1 MWQGTTALAR
11 LATAVSAALVVSV
24 LALIPPSRF
33 CIPVIIAASQEK
45 FALIALLSDVYEAG
59 RPVVA
64 GRCVDVKVYRVA
76 SGEAEAALRQGWDEV
91 SDGAP
96 TPDVWS
102 PAATTWVKLLDFHR
116 ASAGLAKIG
125 PPTPPRIVQSPLVIG
140 MPQRMAEALGWPD
153 NDIGWAD
160 IFALAQDPGGWTR
173 YNHPEWGGFKL
184 GKTSPLV
191 STSGLHALIA
201 THYAGGGKNDGS
213 APDARTLGFMRAV
226 ENSVVHYGDAVSTFL
241 KDLQACDDRGLAEQ
255 CVSAIALEEKQI
267 FDYNLGNPASLVP
280 EPRRLVPSVPLVAIY
295 PREGT
300 LVADHPYVV
309 VTTDEQKRRAAD
321 AFLEYLQSKEA
332 QDRFQKAGFRG
343 YNGDPGP
350 EITKAN
356 YLDPAKPS
364 SFYPAPVPG
373 LVSEVQASW
382 KTIRKP
388 GRVLL
393 VLDVGGS
400 MADRAPDTSKSKLDV
415 AKAAA
420 SAALDGFRSD
430 DKVGLWS
437 FSSASGADAAH
448 REIVAVAPIGE
459 QKALLR
465 HEIEALQPQG
475 KGKALYAT
483 VEKAV
488 ASMRNQY
495 ERTRINAVVVLTD
508 GGNDDPTNN
517 DLNGLKRTLRAQPND
532 AFVRVFTVGFGS
544 KADLTTLEDIALQ
557 ARGGS
562 YSDKDKRAMDKILVA
577 VVSNF

>member
-1 MWQGTTALAR
+1 MWRGPKTLAR
-11 LATAVSAALVVSV
+11 LATGASAVVAVVA
-24 LALIPPSRF
+24 LALLPPSRF
-33 CIPVIIAASQEK
+33 CIPVVVAASQEK
-45 FALIALLSDVYEAG
+45 FGLVALLSDEYETG
-59 RPVVA
+59 RPVVN

-76 SGEAEAALRQGWDEV
+76 SGEAETALRRGWDES

-96 TPDVWS
+96 APDVWS
-102 PAATTWVKLLDFHR
+102 PAASTWVKLLDFHR
-116 ASAGLAKIG
+116 AADGLTKIG
-125 PPTPPRIVQSPLVIG
+125 PATPPRIVQSPLVIG
-140 MPQRMAEALGWPD
+140 MPLRMAEALGWP
-153 NDIGWAD
+153 NAEIGWAD
-160 IFALAQDPGGWTR
+160 IFALAQDPDGWTR
-173 YNHPEWGGFKL
+173 YNHSEWGRFKL

-201 THYAGGGKNDGS
+201 TNYAGGGKNDGS
-213 APDARTLGFMRAV
+213 PPDARTLGFMRAV

-255 CVSAIALEEKQI
+255 CVSAIAVEEKQI
-267 FDYNLGNPASLVP
+267 FDYNRGNPGSLVP
-280 EPRRLVPSVPLVAIY
+280 EPRSVVPSVPLVAIY

-300 LVADHPYVV
+300 FFADHPYVV
-309 VTTDEQKRRAAD
+309 LTTDEQKRRAAD
-321 AFLEYLQSKEA
+321 GFLEYLQSSEA
-332 QDRFQKAGFRG
+332 QDRFQRAGFRG

-356 YLDPAKPS
+356 YLNPTKPS
-364 SFYPAPVPG
+364 SVYPAPVPG
-373 LVSEVQASW
+373 VVSQVQAAW
-382 KTIRKP
+382 TTIRKP

-393 VLDVGGS
+393 VLDVGAS

-420 SAALDGFRSD
+420 SAALDGFAPD
-430 DKVGLWS
+430 DKVGLWA
-437 FSSASGADAAH
+437 FSSASGADPAY
-448 REIVAVAPIGE
+448 REILAPAPIAE

-465 HEIEALQPQG
+465 HEIEGLQPQA

-483 VEKAV
+483 LEAAV
-488 ASMRNQY
+488 ASMRARY
-495 ERTRINAVVVLTD
+495 EPTRINAVVVLTD
-508 GGNDDPTNN
+508 GGNDDPANN

-557 ARGGS
+557 ARGGA
-562 YSDKDKRAMDKILVA
+562 YSDRDKRAMDKILVA